1 MKCPNCGRPY
11 EENETICSSC
21 GQPLSNAQY
30 TPVISHSARRRKE
43 QNNLSENTAAAR
55 GRHQPKK
62 RLKRRLLVLLL
73 VMVLIGGGAGGY
85 FFYINQI
92 TRRCEDVVRQIF
104 TMAESMDFSSVDPS
118 YLPESLQENPN
129 IRDYIREY
137 VNTTLEEYQIDELL
151 DAAGIEIDAD
161 ELCDEILSSASYTI
175 TGIQTTYNRCVVS
188 VHTENTD
195 FSTLPD
201 VIAQEIED
209 NISDSSFWN
218 SLQDFFSSIFSG
230 HSHDEEEDTTEDET
244 ESDPFSTLYE
254 DFRETAPST
263 EADGAIVFG
272 IADGQWTLLSIDEEL
287 FYSYY
292 GLSALAE

>member
-30 TPVISHSARRRKE
+30 TPVVSHSARRRKE
-43 QNNLSENTAAAR
+43 QNDLSDNTATAG
-55 GRHQPKK
+55 GRHRP
-62 RLKRRLLVLLL
+62 KRRRRRLLLVLLL
-73 VMVLIGGGAGGY
+73 VMVLIGGGTGGY

-92 TRRCEDVVRQIF
+92 TRRCEDAVRQIF

-137 VNTTLEEYQIDELL
+137 VNTTLKEYQIDELL
-151 DAAGIEIDAD
+151 DAAGIEIDTD

-175 TGIQTTYNRCVVS
+175 TGTQTTYNRCIVS

-201 VIAQEIED
+201 AIAQEIED
-209 NISDSSFWN
+209 NISGSSFWD

-230 HSHDEEEDTTEDET
+230 HRHDGEEDTSEEQTD
-244 ESDPFSTLYE
+244 SDSFSTLYE
-254 DFRETAPST
+254 DFRKTAPTT
-263 EADGAIVFG
+263 ETDGTIVFG
-272 IADGQWTLLSIDEEL
+272 IADGQWTLLSMDEEL

-292 GLSALAE
+292 GLSALAN